1 MFCEIYRGKGKSNN
15 KKYDFKE
22 SYDGR
27 SHHPHLCNNRN
38 YFISILGDELQYRD
52 YFTQED
58 IDKLREAY
66 NKSHDIRK
74 FEIELY
80 WKRATYFWTLTA
92 ALITFLGLTTT
103 AYFSKSLESE
113 KLKILIVVFIVSLLG
128 YFLTIIM
135 SLNAKSGKYWQNNWE
150 FHVNK
155 LELLF
160 SGNLHKTHIPEPQK
174 KRFSISKLNDAS
186 YMVIL
191 IFWSIAIEFSAFQMS
206 EDYFFISVSTI
217 IIIAIFFYI
226 YIYFAASPD
235 NNSLRN
241 R

>member
-15 KKYDFKE
+15 KKHDFKE

-38 YFISILGDELQYRD
+38 YFVSILGDELQYRD

-92 ALITFLGLTTT
+92 ALITFLGLTVT
-103 AYFSKSLESE
+103 AYFSKSSTSDPI
-113 KLKILIVVFIVSLLG
+113 KILSVSLAITILG
-128 YFLTIIM
+128 LLLTIITLFM
-135 SLNAKSGKYWQNNWE
+135 SQAGKYWQTNWE
-150 FHVNK
+150 YHINN
-155 LELLF
+155 LEFIF
-160 SGNLHKTHIPEPQK
+160 SGNLHKTHLKNK
-174 KRFSISKLNDAS
+174 KNEIFSISKLNESAQFIFVVFWAISFNLITSEFHES
-186 YMVIL
+186 YFIKLISSLCTIL
-191 IFWSIAIEFSAFQMS
+191 IFFSMYLKLS
-206 EDYFFISVSTI
+206 
-217 IIIAIFFYI
+217 
-226 YIYFAASPD
+226 ASRD
-235 NNSLRN
+235 KKN
-241 R
+241 

>member
-1 MFCEIYRGKGKSNN
+1 MFCDIYRGKGKSNN

-38 YFISILGDELQYRD
+38 YFVSILGGELQYRD

-92 ALITFLGLTTT
+92 ALITFLGLTVT
-103 AYFSKSLESE
+103 AYLGKSNIVDPT
-113 KLKILIVVFIVSLLG
+113 KILSIGLAITTLGLL
-128 YFLTIIM
+128 LTIITFFM
-135 SLNAKSGKYWQNNWE
+135 SQAGKYWQTNWE
-150 FHVNK
+150 NHINN
-155 LELLF
+155 LEFLF
-160 SGNLHKTHIPEPQK
+160 SGNLHKTHIKNK
-174 KRFSISKLNDAS
+174 KNGMFSISKLNESTQFIFIVFWTMSFNFITLQFHES
-186 YMVIL
+186 YFMTLISSLCIIL
-191 IFWSIAIEFSAFQMS
+191 VFFSMYLKLS
-206 EDYFFISVSTI
+206 
-217 IIIAIFFYI
+217 
-226 YIYFAASPD
+226 ASPD
-235 NNSLRN
+235 KKPLE
-241 R
+241 

>member
-15 KKYDFKE
+15 KKHDFKE

-92 ALITFLGLTTT
+92 ALITFLGLAVTT
-103 AYFSKSLESE
+103 YFGKSTIADPI
-113 KLKILIVVFIVSLLG
+113 KILSVSLAITILG
-128 YFLTIIM
+128 LLLTIITLFM
-135 SLNAKSGKYWQNNWE
+135 SQAGKYWQTNWE
-150 FHVNK
+150 YHINS
-155 LELLF
+155 LEFIF
-160 SGNLHKTHIPEPQK
+160 SGNLHKTHLKNK
-174 KRFSISKLNDAS
+174 KNEIFSISKLNESAQFLFVVFWAMSFNFITSEFHESYFIKLISSLCTILMFFSIYLKLSAS
-186 YMVIL
+186 R
-191 IFWSIAIEFSAFQMS
+191 
-206 EDYFFISVSTI
+206 DKKH
-217 IIIAIFFYI
+217 
-226 YIYFAASPD
+226 
-235 NNSLRN
+235 
-241 R
+241 